1 MYFHSFLV
9 RFGVIA
15 EPEVTGWQTL
25 DAKDRFLV
33 VSSDGIFESMTLQ
46 DVCDLIHDSSSCS
59 PSSSLAKWIV
69 NATFPKGSVDNLS
82 VIVVPLWWFFCQ
94 LVGKKML
101 ELDTWLLLN
110 WFVIAFFG
118 ALTTHTII
126 YSKTAWWKIITF
138 LTKIMGYIHWCFLL
152 SFMKNYYGTLWT
164 TVFLNICYLAWPI
177 WVNDVDQIVRI
188 FISYIN
194 EIGFFLSFLF
204 FSFLFFFF
212 SVRKYWIH

>member
-1 MYFHSFLV
+1 MYFHSFLL

-15 EPEVTGWQTL
+15 EPEVTSWQTL
-25 DAKDRFLV
+25 DANDRFLV
-33 VSSDGIFESMTLQ
+33 VSSDGIFESMTPQ

-59 PSSSLAKWIV
+59 PSSSLAECIV
-69 NATFPKGSVDNLS
+69 NTAFEKGSVDNLS

-94 LVGKKML
+94 LVVRKML
-101 ELDTWLLLN
+101 ELDN
-110 WFVIAFFG
+110 WFVIAFFE
-118 ALTTHTII
+118 ALATHAII

-138 LTKIMGYIHWCFLL
+138 LTKIIGYIHWCFLL

-164 TVFLNICYLAWPI
+164 TVFLNICYLAWSI
-177 WVNDVDQIVRI
+177 WVNNVDQILRI

-212 SVRKYWIH
+212 RLENIGFINT

>member
-1 MYFHSFLV
+1 MYFHSFLL

-25 DAKDRFLV
+25 DANDRFLV
-33 VSSDGIFESMTLQ
+33 VSSDGIFESMTPQ

-59 PSSSLAKWIV
+59 PSSSLAECIV
-69 NATFPKGSVDNLS
+69 NTAFEKGSVDNLS

-94 LVGKKML
+94 LVVRKML
-101 ELDTWLLLN
+101 ELDN
-110 WFVIAFFG
+110 WFVIAFFE
-118 ALTTHTII
+118 ALATHAII

-138 LTKIMGYIHWCFLL
+138 LTKIIVYVHWCFLL

-164 TVFLNICYLAWPI
+164 TVFLNICYLAWSI
-177 WVNDVDQIVRI
+177 WVNNVDQILRI

-212 SVRKYWIH
+212 RLENIGFINT